1 MRKYPLVALS
11 EILEEDRDDV
21 TVDPLST
28 YEMTGVLS
36 FGRGLFRRETISGA
50 ETSYAKFIRLHADQF
65 VYSRLFAWEG
75 AVAVVPETFQ
85 GTFVSQEFPTFRIG
99 RDRALPEY
107 LDFLCRWPA
116 FHEALAGLTKGLG
129 LRRQRVHPEQLL
141 SVGIPLPDLE
151 EQGRLSTRLGRSIS
165 QAGQLDHL
173 TQKANQLTE
182 IVTDAAVQRIL
193 DHGVTQGWVLRSLG
207 EVAEVNP
214 KPARLEFDEPVSF
227 VPMAAIDEE
236 TGSIAR
242 PQERVAGEVQ
252 NGYKQFRRNDV
263 IFARITPSMQNG
275 KSAVA
280 DTLPT
285 EYAYGS
291 TELHVLR
298 PSEEVSA
305 EWIHRIVR
313 TARFREMAT
322 ERFTGTAGQQRVP
335 ASFLRSVEIPVPREV
350 SEQAEVLERID
361 QILELGARSK
371 EARKAQGEKLRALVP
386 SILNAAFSGSL

>member
-1 MRKYPLVALS
+1 VSRHPFVTLS
-11 EILEEDRDDV
+11 EILEENRDEV

-36 FGRGLFRRETISGA
+36 FGRGLFRREAVSGA
-50 ETSYAKFIRLHADQF
+50 ETSYTKFTRLHAGQF

-75 AVAVVPETFQ
+75 AVALVPDSFQ
-85 GTFVSQEFPTFRIG
+85 GTFVSQEFPTFRVR

-107 LDFLCRWPA
+107 LDFVCRWPTL
-116 FHEALAGLTKGLG
+116 HERLAGLTKGLG

-141 SVGIPLPDLE
+141 SVAIPLPDLD
-151 EQGRLSTRLGRSIS
+151 EQGRLSARLGGSIS
-165 QAGQLDHL
+165 QARQLDHL

-193 DHGVTQGWVLRSLG
+193 DQGVAKGWVLRPLE

-227 VPMAAIDEE
+227 VPMAAVEEE
-236 TGSIAR
+236 TGSIAQ
-242 PQERVAGEVQ
+242 PQERVAGDVQ
-252 NGYKQFRRNDV
+252 TGYKQFRRTDV

-280 DTLPT
+280 DALPT

-291 TELHVLR
+291 TEFHVLR
-298 PSEEVSA
+298 PSGEVSA

-313 TARFREMAT
+313 TSRFREMAA

-350 SEQAEVLERID
+350 SEQAEVVKRID
-361 QILELGARSK
+361 EILGLRARTR